1 MNNIEEAQ
9 LRLAEAEDELTA
21 AQESLKV
28 VKTPSRQVQFIL
40 DSLVFYKPKLVEEK
54 PYNSDT
60 HLIEIEMD
68 GQYHIFEAPRDMLKI
83 VKNGYYIGG
92 VQSIESTNNTRI
104 RVRFFSL

>member
-1 MNNIEEAQ
+1 
-9 LRLAEAEDELTA
+9 
-21 AQESLKV
+21 
-28 VKTPSRQVQFIL
+28 
-40 DSLVFYKPKLVEEK
+40 
-54 PYNSDT
+54 
-60 HLIEIEMD
+60 MD